1 MKTIKK
7 MNINNIHISENQRLS
22 DVIKEIPSNA
32 ILNKVLTGIGAT
44 HLELITKRNSI
55 IIEPNL
61 PVIVGKRNKHKNIL
75 GVIEGIYISDIQ
87 AYLMNDNIL
96 FKKIMTTPESFGKVK
111 QAMENL
117 GINMYEDY
125 FLMFDECDR
134 TAHDIDFR
142 ENITLPMND
151 FFLFKNKA
159 FVSATAVT
167 PSDPRFKEQGFE
179 IYQIQPDFGHS
190 KNLDLIVTNNPP
202 YALKIHFNERVNVK
216 DDEKAFIF
224 LNSSAG
230 IVSFIERENLH
241 SQCAVFC
248 SETSAKKIRKR
259 KGIDVHEN
267 IDESKLKKFNFLTS
281 RFYSAVDIN
290 VSEKPHIVVITD
302 HKLAKFTMV
311 DPYSDLIQISGRFRD
326 IELASF
332 TFISTYDDSLTGF
345 SKSEAI
351 KYLKCQNQI
360 HRYIESLRDISQ
372 DIESSRAF
380 NDALTRTPYSDFLN
394 EDGKINYF
402 RVDNFIL
409 KEGLKLNYNGENI
422 LYQNLT
428 SDKLKKRLNVTYKP
442 MFFNHSSFYPKVSAG
457 TTSRDEIEELL
468 DTLDNVFTDS
478 EFQYGININEN
489 VLKEFEKHNPILLEA
504 YKKLGREKILN
515 GGFSDRKLKHAIL
528 EYDQSIGITN
538 NHVFLDELYLTL
550 TVDSFYPEKHIK
562 ATFQKLVEKYDL
574 PYNNKSKYMNDF
586 KRFFEIGSRTTRKG
600 YKGKGYVLL
609 RKKFK

>member
-1 MKTIKK
+1 

-44 HLELITKRNSI
+44 HLELITERNSI
-55 IIEPNL
+55 IIEPNR
-61 PVIVGKRNKHKNIL
+61 PVIEGKRKEHKKIL
-75 GVIEGIYISDIQ
+75 GVIEGIYTSDIE

-111 QAMENL
+111 LAMENL
-117 GINMYEDY
+117 GINMHEDY

-142 ENITLPMND
+142 ENITLPMDD

-159 FVSATAVT
+159 FVSATAVK
-167 PSDPRFKEQGFE
+167 PSDPRFRKQGFE
-179 IYQIQPDFGHS
+179 IYQIQPDFEYS
-190 KNLDLIVTNNPP
+190 KTLDLIVTNNPP
-202 YALKIHFNERVNVK
+202 YSLQNHFNESVSVK
-216 DDEKAFIF
+216 DDEKIFIF
-224 LNSSAG
+224 LNSTKG
-230 IVSFIERENLH
+230 IISLIELGNLH

-248 SETSAKKIRKR
+248 SETSAKKIGKR
-259 KGIDVHEN
+259 KDIDIHAS
-267 IDESKLKKFNFLTS
+267 IDESKFKKFNFLTS

-290 VSEKPHIVVITD
+290 ISEKPHIVVITD
-302 HKLAKFTMV
+302 HKLAKHTMV

-345 SKSEAI
+345 SKTEAI
-351 KYLKCQNQI
+351 KYLKCHKEI
-360 HRYIESLRDISQ
+360 HRYIESLKDISQ
-372 DIESSRAF
+372 DTESARAY
-380 NDALTRTPYSDFLN
+380 NDALTRTPYSDFLT
-394 EDGKINYF
+394 EDGKTNYF
-402 RVDNFIL
+402 RIDNFIM

-428 SDKLKKRLNVTYKP
+428 SDKLKKRLNVNYKP
-442 MFFNHSSFYPKVSAG
+442 MFFNHSSFYPNISGGA
-457 TTSRDEIEELL
+457 TSREEIEERL
-468 DTLDNVFTDS
+468 DTLDNIFTDN
-478 EFQYGININEN
+478 EFQFGINISES
-489 VLKEFEKHNPILLEA
+489 VLKEFEKNFPILLEA

-538 NHVFLDELYLTL
+538 NHIFLDELYLTL
-550 TVDSFYPEKHIK
+550 TVDSFYPEKYIK
-562 ATFQKLVEKYDL
+562 ETFQKLVEKYDL
-574 PYNNKSKYMNDF
+574 PYKNKSKYMNDF
-586 KRFFEIGSRTTRKG
+586 KRFFEISNRTSRKG